1 MTYLLD
7 TCVLSK
13 LRKISKTK
21 DKILQEWILKY
32 SEEQY
37 FLSVLTIG
45 EIQQG
50 ISKLEDAK
58 HKRILENWLS
68 GDVLRRFENR
78 ILPIDARV
86 ATKWGDL
93 SGISLKNGNP
103 HPVIDGLIASTAIVH
118 DFILVTENIK
128 DFSKIEEL
136 KIFNPWE

>member
-21 DKILQEWILKY
+21 DKVLQEWILKHT
-32 SEEQY
+32 EEQY

-58 HKRILENWLS
+58 HKRILEEWLN
-68 GDVLRRFENR
+68 GDVLQRFENR
-78 ILPIDARV
+78 ILPIDYRV
-86 ATKWGDL
+86 ATKWGDI
-93 SGISLKNGNP
+93 SGVSLQNGTP
-103 HPVIDGLIASTAIVH
+103 QPVIDGLIASTAIVH
-118 DFILVTENIK
+118 DLILVTENIK

>member
-7 TCVLSK
+7 TCILSK
-13 LRKISKTK
+13 LRKISKLK
-21 DKILQEWILKY
+21 DKILQDWIVKH

-50 ISKLEDAK
+50 ISKLTDAK
-58 HKRILENWLS
+58 QKRILENWLN
-68 GDVLRRFENR
+68 GDVIQRFENR
-78 ILPIDARV
+78 ILPIDSRV

-93 SGISLKNGNP
+93 SGISLQNGAP
-103 HPVIDGLIASTAIVH
+103 HPVIDALIASTAIVH
-118 DFILVTENIK
+118 DLILVTENIK